1 MHQNYTRGPFVTLF
15 YPWVI
20 FNCPL
25 KALLF
30 TQFCAE
36 SAHFWHCSIKPEV
49 IEELKIQTQK
59 EFDIV
64 NLFQPLGSQKFQEPF
79 HPQPEFENS
88 SFSPPER
95 SEGSTNLIFDK
106 HEFLHS

>member
-49 IEELKIQTQK
+49 IEELKTQTQK

-64 NLFQPLGSQKFQEPF
+64 NLFQPLGSQKCQYEGV
-79 HPQPEFENS
+79 
-88 SFSPPER
+88 PPTLQ
-95 SEGSTNLIFDK
+95 SAPSTFWGAFGTVINILGPPW
-106 HEFLHS
+106 